1 MLVHFLVYQNERK
14 NLVFKNAGTI
24 FGVLNAMDKNDL
36 NECSGILQAGQP
48 DGGGLGLYIT
58 KCKRDVC
65 PWVFSD
71 RIGSLKIN
79 ECWDKRTPIKQ

>member
-48 DGGGLGLYIT
+48 DGGG
-58 KCKRDVC
+58 V
-65 PWVFSD
+65 
-71 RIGSLKIN
+71 
-79 ECWDKRTPIKQ
+79 